1 MARALGN
8 DVRERGLGQL
18 VTELRA
24 ETREQLEPHVGIQ
37 RSCALTGINRSTL
50 YRQRQPKEKKP
61 ESISVSVRQAPP
73 NALSKEE
80 CEELVAVL
88 NSSEFV
94 DKSPRQVWA
103 ILIDRGT
110 YLASVSTMYRVL
122 RAQGLVRERR
132 AQARHEAKKKPHLV
146 ARAPNEVWSWDITKL
161 PSIERGKY
169 FELYV
174 MIDIFSRYVVH
185 WEVHVRESGDLAKQ
199 FIENCIRANGGIA
212 PRTIHS
218 DRGTSMTSKS
228 VASLLSDLDIIK
240 SHSRPRVS
248 NDNPY
253 SEANFKTLKYCPVF
267 PEVFGS
273 AQDARSFCRRFFEYY
288 NHRHYHTGIGLHTPF
303 TVHIGT
309 AHAIQDRREETIEK
323 FRAANPQRFT
333 RRPSLPKLPTEAWI
347 NEPGD
352 DEVPT
357 SSSDEEDAA

>member
-8 DVRERGLGQL
+8 DVRERGLRQL
-18 VTELRA
+18 LTEVRA
-24 ETREQLEPHVGIQ
+24 ETREQLEPYVGIQ

-50 YRQRQPKEKKP
+50 YRLRQPKEIKP
-61 ESISVSVRQAPP
+61 ATVRPSPP

-80 CEELVAVL
+80 CEELIAVL
-88 NSSEFV
+88 NSKEFA

-103 ILIDRGT
+103 TLIDRGT

-122 RAQGLVRERR
+122 RARGLVRERR
-132 AQARHEAKKKPHLV
+132 AQARHEAKKKPHMV
-146 ARAPNEVWSWDITKL
+146 ARRPNEVWSWDITRL

-169 FELYV
+169 FDLYV
-174 MIDIFSRYVVH
+174 MIDIFSRCVVH
-185 WEVHVRESGDLAKQ
+185 WEVHVRESGELAKQ
-199 FIENCIRANGGIA
+199 FIENCIRANGGLA

-228 VASLLSDLDIIK
+228 VASLLSDLDIVK

-273 AQDARSFCRRFFEYY
+273 AQDARSFCHRFFEYY
-288 NHRHYHTGIGLHTPF
+288 NHRHYHSGIGLHTPF

-309 AHAIQDRREETIEK
+309 AQAIQDKREDTIEK
-323 FRAANPQRFT
+323 FRAANPRRFT
-333 RRPSLPKLPTEAWI
+333 QRPSLPKLPTEAWI
-347 NEPGD
+347 NEPSND
-352 DEVPT
+352 DVLT